1 MRRTEQERQEY
12 LQSIIQTDG
21 WIIEGIHQEEWVT
34 QSFQQ
39 ADCIIFLDTP
49 YKIRTARII
58 KRFFKQKIG
67 IEKAHYEPTFSIFL
81 KCFDGINVLRRWGS
95 LNFLAIRKT

>member
-1 MRRTEQERQEY
+1 M
-12 LQSIIQTDG
+12 
-21 WIIEGIHQEEWVT
+21 T

-67 IEKAHYEPTFSIFL
+67 IEKAHYVPTFSIFL
-81 KCFDGINVLRRWGS
+81 KMFRWNKHFEEVGKPKFFINQEDVLDKLVVVRHKKDVDNYFRQ
-95 LNFLAIRKT
+95 FLQ